1 MWLERVSTANELEVY
16 FQVTKSMKNI
26 VLIGLL
32 SAGLG
37 GCTSTFPPE
46 VLAYRDVANA
56 HVGIR
61 HTNPANIIGD
71 YNHRDPVDPRPWR
84 KLNDEQSP
92 VKGGHS

>member
-1 MWLERVSTANELEVY
+1 
-16 FQVTKSMKNI
+16 MKNI

-37 GCTSTFPPE
+37 GCASTFPPE
-46 VLAYRDVANA
+46 VLAYRDAADA
-56 HVGIR
+56 HTGIR
-61 HTNPANIIGD
+61 QAHSTDIIGD

-92 VKGGHS
+92 AKGDKP